1 MNTIKKDNHITLLTI
16 FKYLLLWEIGGCV
29 YYSIEV
35 LWRGHSHPSMFIL
48 GGICLICVGLI
59 NEVFPW
65 NTYFELQVLIGD
77 CIVLLLEF
85 TTGCIVNIGLGLNV
99 WDYSNMWGN
108 ILGQVCPLFVILWM
122 PVIAAAIFLDDWIR
136 WQYLGE
142 EKPRYKFYFK
152 KK

>member
-1 MNTIKKDNHITLLTI
+1 MNTIKKDNHFTLLTI

-59 NEVFPW
+59 NEVLPW
-65 NTYFELQVLIGD
+65 DIYFELQVIIGD

-85 TTGCIVNIGLGLNV
+85 ITGCIVNIGLGLNV

-108 ILGQVCPLFVILWM
+108 ILGQVCPLFAILWL

>member
-1 MNTIKKDNHITLLTI
+1 
-16 FKYLLLWEIGGCV
+16 
-29 YYSIEV
+29 
-35 LWRGHSHPSMFIL
+35 MFIL

-59 NEVFPW
+59 NEILPW
-65 NTYFELQVLIGD
+65 GIYFELQVIIGD

-108 ILGQVCPLFVILWM
+108 ILGQVCPLFAILWL